1 MLAALG
7 ASAEFRAW
15 ATQISSRFVRFA
27 FDLMFTYI
35 IRRLL
40 LMIPTLFGV
49 TLISF
54 CIMQLAPGDPLL
66 NQLSGGSAGQSTGT
80 REGYLVQKR
89 DLNLDKPI
97 VLNVRYFKDYST
109 AMHWAAYFRAR
120 SIDQIKA
127 EISALRNP
135 GDDAELNSKLTF
147 LESLGIPE
155 FNERL
160 NDPERQKQLAELIDY
175 FVLVYCEDTGLNAVP
190 STIAILQDPKSIE
203 QLRIG
208 AIRCLRAMVVDP
220 FVFTYSVHPSE
231 EETPAVVGAWQ
242 LWWNQHK
249 KNLPELDD
257 EARMWLG
264 KKLAVMAASRDKVF
278 ATVDE
283 ILNSDYADIAP
294 RYFAD
299 NLLNPKTPL
308 DERFA
313 AAVYL
318 KQVFAEPLRL
328 DVPIDAKPPEVQ
340 EATANWLEYY
350 RLHETEFEPSALKKL
365 WYVVADTQY
374 AHMIARLATFD
385 FGRSALRTREK
396 VSGKIWD
403 AVVVSA
409 PLMLMSELFIYLV
422 AVPLGIVCG
431 VRRGGITDRSISLML
446 FLLYSIPPFVAG
458 MLFLVFLCYG
468 SYLKIFPM
476 LGLHSDGS
484 ETWGFLPYLG
494 DYLSHAFLPVV
505 CLSLFSL
512 AAIAMYSRSAILDVI
527 NQDYIRT
534 ARAKGLSGPVVVLK
548 HALRNGL
555 IPILTLFSTFLPAM
569 LGGSVLIE
577 YIFDI
582 PGMGRLGLISVEQK
596 DVPTLMAL
604 LYLEAIV
611 TLVSFL
617 ITDLL
622 YILVDPRISFEGRG
636 SSA

>member
-1 MLAALG
+1 
-7 ASAEFRAW
+7 
-15 ATQISSRFVRFA
+15 
-27 FDLMFTYI
+27 
-35 IRRLL
+35 
-40 LMIPTLFGV
+40 MIPTLFGV

-89 DLNLDKPI
+89 DLNLDKPV
-97 VLNVRYFKDYST
+97 VLNFRYFRDFSEP
-109 AMHWAAYFRAR
+109 MHWAAYFRAR
-120 SIDQIKA
+120 SVEQISA
-127 EISALRNP
+127 EIPALRNP
-135 GDDAELNSKLTF
+135 GDNGELESKLAF

-155 FNERL
+155 FGERL
-160 NDPERQKQLAELIDY
+160 NDPERQRQLAGLIDY
-175 FVLVYCEDTGLNAVP
+175 FVLVFCEDTGLNAVP
-190 STIAILQDPKSIE
+190 STIAILQDPKSDE
-203 QLRIG
+203 HLKIG

-220 FVFTYSVHPSE
+220 FVFTYSVNPSE

-249 KNLPELDD
+249 KSLPELDD
-257 EARMWLG
+257 EARQWLD

-278 ATVDE
+278 ATIDE
-283 ILNSDYADIAP
+283 IVNSDYADVAP
-294 RYFAD
+294 RYFAEK
-299 NLLNPKTPL
+299 LLNPTTPL
-308 DERFA
+308 NERFA

-328 DVPIDAKPPEVQ
+328 DVPVDAKQPEIQ
-340 EATANWLEYY
+340 EAAANWLEFY
-350 RLHETEFEPSALKKL
+350 RLHQAEFEPSTVKKL

-403 AVVVSA
+403 AAVVSV
-409 PLMLMSELFIYLV
+409 PLMFMSELLIYLV

-431 VRRGGITDRSISLML
+431 VRRGSWTDRSISLVL
-446 FLLYSIPPFVAG
+446 FVLYSIPAFVAG
-458 MLFLVFLCYG
+458 MLFLEFLCYG
-468 SYLKIFPM
+468 TYLKIFPM
-476 LGLHSDGS
+476 MGLHSDGG
-484 ETWGFLPYLG
+484 ETWGFWAYLG
-494 DYLSHAFLPVV
+494 DYLWHAFLPVV

-534 ARAKGLSGPVVVLK
+534 ARAKGLSGPIVVLK

-555 IPILTLFSTFLPAM
+555 IPILTLFSSFLPAM

-582 PGMGRLGLISVEQK
+582 PGMGRLGFISIEQK

-604 LYLEAIV
+604 LYLEALV
-611 TLVSFL
+611 TLLSFL
-617 ITDLL
+617 VTDVL
-622 YILVDPRISFEGRG
+622 YVFVDPRISFEGRG
-636 SSA
+636 GSA